1 MADFDIEAIVKPFVA
16 DVGATLKGFEAK
28 CANLEAMVFEM
39 EQKSARDRYFGSA
52 ASPTGEIIGARL
64 PEVERLQIGD
74 YITKGTVISGAVDG
88 EGGFLVP
95 LIVSKEIERL
105 IELQSPLR
113 RVARVVQ
120 LPGRDVRFPVANSGM
135 DSGWV
140 AEKAARPNTATP
152 DFYAVQPPGGELYA
166 APQMTLA
173 ALEDAAADLEGF
185 IQTAVVDE
193 MARNE
198 SEAFINGNGV
208 DKPRGFLNGTP
219 VATPDAGRT
228 VGVLQYVATGTA
240 ATLGADLIGKLVAM
254 VFATKAGYR
263 QAPGCAWMMSTA
275 VLAELSNLKDTT
287 GRPLFVPSLRENV
300 PGTLLG
306 YPVIE
311 AEQMAA
317 VGAGNFPVAFG
328 NWQRGYIIGDRT
340 GLSLIRDPY
349 TTRGFVTL
357 YWRKRVHGAV
367 LNSEAI
373 KLLKVAV
380 S

>member
-16 DVGATLKGFEAK
+16 DVGATLKGLEAK

-52 ASPTGEIIGARL
+52 TSPMGEIIGARL
-64 PEVERLQIGD
+64 PEVERKQIGD

-113 RVARVVQ
+113 QVARVVP

-193 MARNE
+193 MSRNE

-240 ATLGADLIGKLVAM
+240 GTLGADLVGKLVAM

-275 VLAELSNLKDTT
+275 VLAEMSNLKDTT

-367 LNSEAI
+367 LNSEAV